1 MKVYKPLF
9 AIIIIIIQL
18 LLSLK
23 HHFAHIKWIKEM
35 EKTDPELFELIC
47 YNTTYT
53 SLFIFIFI
61 IGLYEMLT
69 KPSWFKTAVRI
80 FLVCIILGT
89 EFSDF
94 IPIDQFYYGVYNTAW
109 FSAVVAIVLI
119 LVRIGKYAFGKI
131 NNRKLNKASR

>member
-1 MKVYKPLF
+1 MRFYKPLF
-9 AIIIIIIQL
+9 SVIIIIAQL
-18 LLSLK
+18 ILSIK
-23 HHFAHIKWIKEM
+23 HHFEHLKWAEDM
-35 EKTDPELFELIC
+35 EKTDPELFGLIC

-53 SLFIFIFI
+53 SLFFFVFT
-61 IGLYEMLT
+61 IGLFEMLT
-69 KPSWFKTAVRI
+69 KLSWFKTVIRI

-119 LVRIGKYAFGKI
+119 LVRIGKYSFGKI

>member
-1 MKVYKPLF
+1 MRFHKPLF
-9 AIIIIIIQL
+9 SVIVILAQL
-18 LLSLK
+18 ILSIK
-23 HHFAHIKWIKEM
+23 HHFEHHKWAEDMK
-35 EKTDPELFELIC
+35 KSDPELFGLIC

-53 SLFIFIFI
+53 SLFFFVFI

-69 KPSWFKTAVRI
+69 KPSWFKTVVRI

-119 LVRIGKYAFGKI
+119 LVRIGKYGFGKI

>member
-1 MKVYKPLF
+1 VRFYKPLF
-9 AIIIIIIQL
+9 SVIVIIAQL
-18 LLSLK
+18 ILSIK
-23 HHFAHIKWIKEM
+23 HHFEHLKWAEDM
-35 EKTDPELFELIC
+35 EKSDPELFGLIC

-53 SLFIFIFI
+53 SLFFFVFI

-89 EFSDF
+89 EFSNF
-94 IPIDQFYYGVYNTAW
+94 IPINQFYYGVYNTAW

-119 LVRIGKYAFGKI
+119 LVRIGKYGFGK
-131 NNRKLNKASR
+131 

>member
-1 MKVYKPLF
+1 MKFYKPLF
-9 AIIIIIIQL
+9 SIITILIQFI
-18 LLSLK
+18 LSLK
-23 HHFAHIKWIKEM
+23 HHYEHIKWAEKM
-35 EKTDPELFELIC
+35 EKTDPELFGLIC

-53 SLFIFIFI
+53 SLLIFVFI

-89 EFSDF
+89 TFSDF

-119 LVRIGKYAFGKI
+119 LVRIGKYSFGKI
-131 NNRKLNKASR
+131 NDRKLNKASR